1 MSEVTQLLQA
11 ASTGDSRAAAELLP
25 LVYDELRRLAAH
37 RLALRSALQGVNAH
51 DGELL
56 MRLDGDHAH
65 LERLYLR
72 AGNGELD
79 AQGGLQVAAER
90 FKEDAVSL
98 GEFADK
104 EGNEVCRRLV
114 QQFERQRKE
123 SLDLV
128 RIIEDA
134 ASVEVLL

>member
-1 MSEVTQLLQA
+1 MTKRELSGSERCTII
-11 ASTGDSRAAAELLP
+11 
-25 LVYDELRRLAAH
+25 
-37 RLALRSALQGVNAH
+37 N
-51 DGELL
+51 
-56 MRLDGDHAH
+56 
-65 LERLYLR
+65 
-72 AGNGELD
+72 
-79 AQGGLQVAAER
+79 GLQVAAER